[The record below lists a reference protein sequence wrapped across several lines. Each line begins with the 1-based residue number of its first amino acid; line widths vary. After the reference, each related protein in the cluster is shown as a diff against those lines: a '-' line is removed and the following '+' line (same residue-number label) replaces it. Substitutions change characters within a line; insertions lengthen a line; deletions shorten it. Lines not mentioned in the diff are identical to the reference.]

1 MNLSKESSI
10 GESMEEHPQKELVR
24 QSDKQQ
30 RFLERRTSAGEE
42 ALEVDSVAAEEE
54 EEEEAVEVVEW
65 DLQWG
70 VVVLQVEW
78 GEVNLASMVRD
89 DFCLDTDIK

>member
-1 MNLSKESSI
+1 
-10 GESMEEHPQKELVR
+10 MEGHPQKELVR

-30 RFLERRTSAGEE
+30 RFLERPTSAGEE

-54 EEEEAVEVVEW
+54 EEEAVGVVEW
-65 DLQWG
+65 DRQWAG
-70 VVVLQVEW
+70 VVTLVEWGAVVTLVAW

-89 DFCLDTDIK
+89 DFY

>member
-1 MNLSKESSI
+1 
-10 GESMEEHPQKELVR
+10 MEGHPPKELVR

-30 RFLERRTSAGEE
+30 RFLERPTSAGEE

-54 EEEEAVEVVEW
+54 EEEAVGVVEW
-65 DLQWG
+65 DRVVEWDIRWG
-70 VVVLQVEW
+70 AAVPLVGW

-89 DFCLDTDIK
+89 DFY